1 MAISLFLF
9 TSTPSLFIN
18 AMSIFNLLALI
29 TSGYME
35 MIGKNK
41 QYAKFCDNDTGSNK
55 PKAKEKLKLPSRIG
69 MLVFYTPSFLVG
81 LVSFAV
87 FPHQDPRFVMV
98 ISILTIHFFKRI
110 LEVLFVHK
118 FSGYMMLNVSITIGL
133 SYGVSIATMIYAQ
146 YLSQE
151 SSEPAFDLKYVGLG
165 MFLIGISGNFYH
177 HYILSSL
184 RNKADREYKIPKGG
198 LFHFV
203 ICPHYMFEIVEFV
216 GVSCICQTGFSFCFT
231 LGTVFLLMGRSYATR
246 KWYVSKFGG
255 RFGKDVKALIP
266 YLF

>member
-1 MAISLFLF
+1 MVISLFLF
-9 TSTPSLFIN
+9 PSTPSLFIN

-41 QYAKFCDNDTGSNK
+41 QYAKFCDASDLNK
-55 PKAKEKLKLPSRIG
+55 RKDKEKRKLPSRIG
-69 MLVFYTPSFLVG
+69 MLVFYTPSFFVG

-87 FPHQDPRFVMV
+87 FQHQDPRFVMV
-98 ISILTIHFFKRI
+98 IFVLTIHFFKRI
-110 LEVLFVHK
+110 LEVLFIHK
-118 FSGYMMLNVSITIGL
+118 FSGYMMLSVSITIGL

-151 SSEPAFDLKYVGLG
+151 SSEPFFDLKYVGLG

-177 HYILSSL
+177 HCILSSL
-184 RNKADREYKIPKGG
+184 RKEADREYKIPKGG

-203 ICPHYMFEIVEFV
+203 ICPHYMFEIVEFI